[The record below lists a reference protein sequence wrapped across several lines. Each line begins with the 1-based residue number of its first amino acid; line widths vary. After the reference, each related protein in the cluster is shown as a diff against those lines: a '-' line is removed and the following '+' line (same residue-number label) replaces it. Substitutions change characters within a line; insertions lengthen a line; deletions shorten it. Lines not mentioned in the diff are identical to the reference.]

1 MKILITGAA
10 SRLSQELADSL
21 SGDHDVT
28 LTDRKGVSTDHTF
41 VRSELGHDEA
51 TNTLV
56 RGMDAI
62 VHSGEM
68 DRDASATDSLD
79 AAMRGTYDLLYA
91 AAEEGVPRLV
101 FLSSLRLLDRY
112 DEDMVV
118 RETWRPTPTTDT
130 DVLCYHLGEFVC
142 REYAREQKIDVVCLR
157 LGELAWDEPG
167 EASSSAVY
175 PNDAIQ
181 AVSASLAAELS
192 TWNIFHIQSGV
203 PDQRFTTL
211 VAQETL
217 GYAPAQRG

>member
-21 SGDHDVT
+21 SGEHDVT
-28 LTDRKGVSTDHTF
+28 LTYRTGVSTDHTL
-41 VRSELGHDEA
+41 VQSELGHDEA

-79 AAMRGTYDLLYA
+79 VAMRGTYNLLYA

-112 DEDMVV
+112 DEDMVI

-157 LGELAWDEPG
+157 LGELARDEPG
-167 EASSSAVY
+167 EASSSALY
-175 PNDAIQ
+175 PDDAIQ
-181 AVSASLAAELS
+181 AVSASVTAEIS
-192 TWNIFHIQSGV
+192 GWNIFHIQSAV
-203 PDQRFTTL
+203 RDARFTTL
-211 VAQETL
+211 VAQEAL
-217 GYAPAQRG
+217 GYAPTRRS